1 MANMTRL
8 PLRQRAR
15 RFGRALEV
23 KRLLPSSKKPRKGLF
38 STLKSVGK
46 AGPNNAVMGL
56 EDGGSYR
63 VAGRGIDGLDG
74 AEP

>member
-1 MANMTRL
+1 MLSANVVWTNN
-8 PLRQRAR
+8 AAETFR
-15 RFGRALEV
+15 RHLGPWEGAPETLE
-23 KRLLPSSKKPRKGLF
+23 
-38 STLKSVGK
+38 SVGK